1 MPALEDAVGTS
12 APAHAAEA
20 NYALVVGVAYPRE
33 RRDSGDD
40 HRDTHQHAER
50 QNDDMLVSVRLEYI
64 DSSEYQPND
73 TGDSAAGVNTTQML
87 KSNRL
92 SLGRMAYEGVLGGRT
107 WRMDVH
113 ISRKRSGVH

>member
-1 MPALEDAVGTS
+1 MPALEDAVDTS
-12 APAHAAEA
+12 VPAHAAEA
-20 NYALVVGVAYPRE
+20 NYALVVGVAHPRE

-50 QNDDMLVSVRLEYI
+50 QDDDMLVSVRLECI

-73 TGDSAAGVNTTQML
+73 TGDGAAGVNTTQML
-87 KSNRL
+87 KSHKL
-92 SLGRMAYEGVLGGRT
+92 SLSRMTYEGVLVART

-113 ISRKRSGVH
+113 ISRRRSGVH